1 MIDDTDPDL
10 SVRRQC
16 GLIGLTRSSLYYQ
29 PVPVAEIDLAMMK
42 LIDEVYLEHPYYGV
56 VRMTDALR
64 DKGYTVNYKRVR
76 RLMRV
81 MGLEAVYQK
90 PRTSVPHPEH
100 RVWPYL
106 LRDIDITCAN
116 QVWASDIT
124 FVPSRNGFWYLVAVM
139 DWYSRY
145 VLSWRVSATMDS
157 IFCIK
162 SLNAA
167 LAQTTPGIFN
177 TDQGSQFTSNAFT
190 STLLDR
196 DIKVSMDGR
205 GRCFDNIFIER
216 LWRTVK
222 YEDIYL
228 KDYETLRQLERGL
241 DAYFDFYN
249 NERRHQSL
257 EKQTPA
263 EVYFR

>member
-1 MIDDTDPDL
+1 
-10 SVRRQC
+10 
-16 GLIGLTRSSLYYQ
+16 
-29 PVPVAEIDLAMMK
+29 VPVAEIDLIMLK
-42 LIDEVYLEHPYYGV
+42 LIDEIYLKHPYYGV

-64 DKGYTVNYKRVR
+64 AEGYSINYKRVR

-106 LRDIDITCAN
+106 LRDVVITRAN
-116 QVWASDIT
+116 QVWTSDIT

-139 DWYSRY
+139 DWYSRF
-145 VLSWRVSATMDS
+145 VLSWRVSAS
-157 IFCIK
+157 IESTFCVNA
-162 SLNAA
+162 LNAA
-167 LAQTTPGIFN
+167 LAQTTPEIFN

-190 STLLDR
+190 SELLSR
-196 DIKVSMDGR
+196 SIRISMDGR

-228 KDYETLRQLERGL
+228 KDYETLPQLERGL
-241 DAYFDFYN
+241 DEYFDFYN

-263 EVYFR
+263 AVYFQ